1 MTSFTLFV
9 RELKSLS
16 RRWWQS
22 CLALAVMTERRTG
35 IQSGSKA
42 AREPLENRYVT
53 YARHT
58 LKYAALF
65 VMLFTLGIGNVW
77 GDEQLVYT
85 LDGTTTGGTNEY
97 AEASDI
103 TQSSKAWK
111 VTGNTTI
118 SPWRIG
124 GKKISE
130 VDRPIYTTFTF
141 TDNISKVTVETGSS
155 TLDNVHSITLIVSS
169 SQNGAGTVTSSIAQ
183 TSSLT
188 STTLTFERP
197 AGKDWSGK
205 YFSIVFNVSKSANS
219 NAYVEFKNAKFYK
232 EVSCTPLAA
241 PGSPSSTAHATS
253 VDLSWNSVSGATGYL
268 VTFNGTEYN
277 IASGTTTKTISGL
290 SMETEYHWTVSAK
303 GDGTTNCAVGTATA
317 DQTVT
322 TLDDC
327 TGTKVTYSVT
337 STSAVS
343 VSGTAPTGAT
353 ATYSSTYSSKCQLTG
368 GNSMTLTLSGYKG
381 YIIKSIKLSMKSNS
395 GGGSGNFSAVAG
407 TTTISSISTAYFNS
421 ASWNGAYTTSYV
433 TIVPTM
439 SNDGYTIKKDEDVV
453 ITIAATANSLYCES
467 FSICYEEG
475 CTALGG
481 INGSFFW
488 TIGKGYLTR

>member
-1 MTSFTLFV
+1 MKKFFLF
-9 RELKSLS
+9 
-16 RRWWQS
+16 
-22 CLALAVMTERRTG
+22 LALLTFGVGQMWGEELITYTLQPA
-35 IQSGSKA
+35 SGS
-42 AREPLENRYVT
+42 NNS
-53 YARHT
+53 YA
-58 LKYAALF
+58 
-65 VMLFTLGIGNVW
+65 GNCDV
-77 GDEQLVYT
+77 
-85 LDGTTTGGTNEY
+85 
-97 AEASDI
+97 AISSI
-103 TQSSKAWK
+103 TWNI
-111 VTGNTTI
+111 TGNSTQQ
-118 SPWRIG
+118 PWRLG
-124 GKKISE
+124 GKSITNTDRAVYSKTAIS
-130 VDRPIYTTFTF
+130 
-141 TDNISKVTVETGSS
+141 DNISKIVITHGEASSITINSMTVIVSKNSDFSSPSTLTPTFAASSTVTV
-155 TLDNVHSITLIVSS
+155 N
-169 SQNGAGTVTSSIAQ
+169 
-183 TSSLT
+183 
-188 STTLTFERP
+188 RP
-197 AGKDWSGK
+197 AGEDWSNCYYK
-205 YFSIVFNVSKSANS
+205 INYNVTVSGDKNKFL
-219 NAYVEFKNAKFYK
+219 EFTKAEFYK
-232 EVSCTPLAA
+232 EVSCNPLAA
-241 PGSPSSTAHATS
+241 PGSPSSTPHAES

-290 SMETEYHWTVSAK
+290 SMETEYHWTVAAK

-317 DQTVT
+317 EQTVT

-353 ATYSSTYSSKCQLTG
+353 ATYSSTYSSKCQLTSG
-368 GNSMTLTLSGYKG
+368 KSMTLTLSGYKG
-381 YIIKSIKLSMKSNS
+381 YIIKSIKLSMKSNT

-407 TTTISSISTAYFNS
+407 TTTISSISTAAFNS

-475 CTALGG
+475 CTSLGS

-488 TIGKGYLTR
+488 STLFEPLSPDKFRSHVLLCNHLFSSSHHRIPHHLIYTMYISRDFGFF